1 MFRNYLIT
9 ALRNLRRNKIYT
21 ILNVFGLALG
31 IGCALVIFK
40 VIQYENSFDLNQT
53 KKEEIYRIVIDNIY
67 PDRVEKSQGTQNP
80 VGPALK
86 ADYPEIKHLVRTYYP
101 GGDQLNVVE
110 DGQLKKFLLD
120 DGIAFTESSF
130 FDLFDVVWVAGDQST
145 ALSEPQTV
153 VVCLSQIELLFGL
166 KREQASKALGRTI
179 NFASVRD
186 FTVVGV
192 IEDPV
197 EPTVLPFKY
206 LFEFQSQEG
215 DINPYFDNTEWHSTS
230 SATHTYFIPNQPFNK
245 DAFEIKLVDFAEK
258 YLGEGKSEEAKY
270 VVQPFE
276 EIAFDDEYG
285 AYSNASSIEFLFALG
300 IIGLFLVLTASI
312 NFVNLATA
320 QAANRAKEIGVRKAI
335 GGKTNQLVIQFL
347 SEIAM
352 ITLFALIIALAIAE
366 IMFKS
371 LVDIIGYE
379 LSLDLMNSP
388 QTIFFMLGLFVCVTL
403 LSGFY
408 PAVLL
413 SRMNAIDALKKKISG
428 RRQSGSLPLRKGLV
442 TLQFSITQFL
452 IIGTLI
458 VSSQTEFFL
467 NKDLGFDK
475 EAIISSYLPERDSLK
490 LERFKAELLSSP
502 AIMQVSY
509 GLSEPTGNSNSK
521 SNFNY
526 APLESEKSYHGNFK
540 AVDEDYL
547 KLFQIGLVAGRG
559 IEKDDGTHIVVNK
572 KVVDLMGFKDRY
584 EEVIGETLDTGWGGE
599 KKIVGVIENFH
610 TYSLE
615 EELDYVIMLY
625 APRIFYNMS
634 FKASSIQSIP
644 EATTHFEKTWEQIF
658 PKHSL
663 NFDFYDQSIAKNYE
677 EVQNITSLLRI
688 FAGVSLLI
696 GCFGLYGLISF
707 MAMNKTKEIGVR
719 KVLGASIFQILS
731 IFSKEVI
738 VLMTIAFVITTPIA
752 AYLLSQWLGSFAYS
766 IDIEPE
772 FFAIAFVSTLLIAI
786 LTISYTTISTARIN
800 PADTLK
806 DD

>member
-179 NFASVRD
+179 NFASIRD
-186 FTVVGV
+186 FTVIGV

-230 SATHTYFIPNQPFNK
+230 SATHTYFIPNQSFNK

-285 AYSNASSIEFLFALG
+285 GYSDASSIEFLFALG
-300 IIGLFLVLTASI
+300 IIGL
-312 NFVNLATA
+312 
-320 QAANRAKEIGVRKAI
+320 
-335 GGKTNQLVIQFL
+335 
-347 SEIAM
+347 
-352 ITLFALIIALAIAE
+352 
-366 IMFKS
+366 
-371 LVDIIGYE
+371 
-379 LSLDLMNSP
+379 
-388 QTIFFMLGLFVCVTL
+388 
-403 LSGFY
+403 
-408 PAVLL
+408 
-413 SRMNAIDALKKKISG
+413 
-428 RRQSGSLPLRKGLV
+428 
-442 TLQFSITQFL
+442 
-452 IIGTLI
+452 
-458 VSSQTEFFL
+458 
-467 NKDLGFDK
+467 
-475 EAIISSYLPERDSLK
+475 
-490 LERFKAELLSSP
+490 
-502 AIMQVSY
+502 
-509 GLSEPTGNSNSK
+509 
-521 SNFNY
+521 
-526 APLESEKSYHGNFK
+526 
-540 AVDEDYL
+540 
-547 KLFQIGLVAGRG
+547 
-559 IEKDDGTHIVVNK
+559 
-572 KVVDLMGFKDRY
+572 
-584 EEVIGETLDTGWGGE
+584 
-599 KKIVGVIENFH
+599 
-610 TYSLE
+610 
-615 EELDYVIMLY
+615 
-625 APRIFYNMS
+625 
-634 FKASSIQSIP
+634 
-644 EATTHFEKTWEQIF
+644 
-658 PKHSL
+658 
-663 NFDFYDQSIAKNYE
+663 
-677 EVQNITSLLRI
+677 
-688 FAGVSLLI
+688 
-696 GCFGLYGLISF
+696 
-707 MAMNKTKEIGVR
+707 
-719 KVLGASIFQILS
+719 
-731 IFSKEVI
+731 
-738 VLMTIAFVITTPIA
+738 
-752 AYLLSQWLGSFAYS
+752 
-766 IDIEPE
+766 
-772 FFAIAFVSTLLIAI
+772 
-786 LTISYTTISTARIN
+786 
-800 PADTLK
+800 
-806 DD
+806 